1 MEVTVNHQLYI
12 VPQNCSVQTLLSDVL
27 QRPERGLAIAIN
39 ETIVPKTQWGTH
51 TLCTADNII
60 IIKAT
65 QGG

>member
-1 MEVTVNHQLYI
+1 MEVTVNQQLYI

-39 ETIVPKTQWGTH
+39 ETIVPKTQWDTH
-51 TLCTADNII
+51 TLNAADSII